1 MNIVESITRV
11 SPFDWVALGLLVVM
25 FILGFAQGAIRRLLG
40 IAVILF
46 AFLLAA
52 NLRDSLG
59 SFLTSNWTQWPRE
72 YDFMLAFGFLFVV
85 ASIAF
90 SILIQGLYKH
100 TPISARAPIVDELV
114 GGLLGL
120 VQAVVV
126 LGAIVIILGS
136 FFQKSIPIADSQ
148 VQWLRDLNGAV
159 DASATASIFRTVL
172 LPPFLAVS
180 APFLPPDLRLLFPF
194 R

>member
-59 SFLTSNWTQWPRE
+59 SFLASNWTQWPRE